1 MSFDH
6 LIIRDVEGE
15 RRIDESNLPLR
26 VGTGGD
32 CGLRLPGPG
41 GGPVVLLDLLD
52 GAPFVQPAG
61 RDSSMQINS
70 EPLLTSR
77 RLEVGDQLEF
87 FGSRIHISA
96 ADGQLILE
104 VHLEDSAYVTQPPQL
119 DSAPRD
125 ADDEQIAPTAFQRAS
140 QTQAS
145 PDDSRQSPL
154 KMIIGIVLSLLLI
167 TSYLLFSSKS
177 VQFDVE
183 PADPDSVQIT
193 GGWFRF
199 PIGDRI
205 LLRSG
210 EHTVNIERQGYY
222 DVSQAFTVGEEA
234 SMRLQI
240 EMRRLPGRLSVATE
254 PLVDAIVSID
264 GATVGKS
271 PYGPLELQP
280 GEHSISIQ
288 ADRYLPFEDV
298 IYMQGLGRDESL
310 AVQLV
315 PRWSNV
321 TISSEPAGATILAG
335 NEEVGVTPATI
346 ELIEGKHQ
354 ISVIQ
359 EGFSAWDGAVTAKP
373 NIPQSLP
380 VINLQPANAKL
391 QVNSIPRAANVT
403 VDGRY
408 RGQSPI
414 SLSLS
419 PGINYVI
426 GLSKAGYGSSRR
438 QVRLDAAA
446 SDSITIDL
454 SARTGRVTVNVMPA
468 DAIVYVDGRAR
479 GTGTSTFNLSS
490 APHRIEVK
498 KDGYENWTRAVTPR
512 PGYPQTMSARLRS
525 QEEIERAKIQL
536 TQKTSVGQV
545 LRRVEPGTFTMGSSR
560 ADPGRRANEVIL
572 PVTISKPF
580 LIGVREVSNKEFRQ
594 FRENH
599 DSGSDI
605 HAAMA
610 GDANPV
616 ARVSW
621 GDAAEYCNWLSAI
634 EGLTP
639 AYEQKFGEW
648 ITIRP
653 LTDGYRLPTEAEWV
667 WAIRYGGNEGA
678 QKFAWGPDMPPKEN
692 SGNFA
697 GQSSRDLVPT
707 VIPRYDDGFS
717 ATAAT
722 GKFPA
727 SAIGIF
733 DGSGNVAEWVN
744 DFYTVPTPGL
754 KTPLVDP
761 LGPENGKPHV
771 IRGSSWR
778 HAGVTELRLTYR
790 DYGTGARPDVGFRI
804 ARNLD

>member
-15 RRIDESNLPLR
+15 RRIDQSSLPLR

-52 GAPFVQPAG
+52 GVPFVQPVG
-61 RDSSMQINS
+61 RDSSLQINS
-70 EPLLTSR
+70 EPLVTSR
-77 RLEVGDQLEF
+77 RLEVGDQLEY
-87 FGSRIHISA
+87 FGSRILISA
-96 ADGQLILE
+96 ADGQLVLE

-119 DSAPRD
+119 DSGPSD
-125 ADDEQIAPTAFQRAS
+125 TDNENIAPTAFKRAS
-140 QTQAS
+140 QTQLS
-145 PDDSRQSPL
+145 LDDSHHSPL
-154 KMIIGIVLSLLLI
+154 KMIVGILLGLLLI

-177 VQFDVE
+177 VQFDIQ
-183 PADPDSVQIT
+183 PADPDSVQIS

-199 PIGDRI
+199 PIGDRM

-210 EHTVNIERQGYY
+210 EHTVNIEKQGYY

-234 SMRLQI
+234 SMRVQV
-240 EMRRLPGRLSVATE
+240 EMRRLPGRLSVTTE
-254 PLVDAIVSID
+254 PLIEALVSID
-264 GATVGKS
+264 GAMLGKA

-280 GEHSISIQ
+280 GEHSISVQ
-288 ADRYLPFEDV
+288 ADRYLPFKDV
-298 IYMQGLGRDESL
+298 IDLPGLGRGESL
-310 AVQLV
+310 LVQLV
-315 PRWSNV
+315 PRWSEV
-321 TISSEPAGATILAG
+321 TISSEPSGAAILAG
-335 NEEVGVTPATI
+335 NEQVGETPATI
-346 ELIEGKHQ
+346 QLLEGKHQ
-354 ISVIQ
+354 ISVVRD
-359 EGFSAWDGAVTAKP
+359 GFSAWDGAVTARP
-373 NIPQSLP
+373 NVAQSLP
-380 VINLQPANAKL
+380 LIKLQPANAKL

-419 PGINYVI
+419 PGVNYVI
-426 GLSKAGYGSSRR
+426 GLSKAGYGSARR

-446 SDSITIDL
+446 SDSITVDL
-454 SARTGRVTVNVMPA
+454 SARTGRVTVNVLPA
-468 DAIVYVDGRAR
+468 DATVYVDGRAR
-479 GTGTSTFNLSS
+479 GSGTSTFNLSS
-490 APHRIEVK
+490 VPHRIEVRL
-498 KDGYENWTRAVTPR
+498 DGYESWTRAVTPR
-512 PGYPQTMSARLRS
+512 PGYPQTLSARLRS
-525 QEEIERAKIQL
+525 QEEIQRSKIAL
-536 TQKTSVGQV
+536 TQKTSSDQV
-545 LRRVEPGTFTMGSSR
+545 LRRVEPGTFSMGSSR
-560 ADPGRRANEVIL
+560 SDPGRRANEVL
-572 PVTISKPF
+572 VPVTISKPY

-594 FRENH
+594 FRGNH
-599 DSGSDI
+599 DSGSDV
-605 HAAMA
+605 HATMA
-610 GDANPV
+610 GDDNPV
-616 ARVSW
+616 AGVSW
-621 GDAAEYCNWLSAI
+621 GDAAEYSNWLSAI

-653 LTDGYRLPTEAEWV
+653 LTNGYRLPTEAEWV
-667 WAIRYGGNEGA
+667 WAIRYEGSEGA
-678 QKFAWGPDMPPKEN
+678 QKFAWGPDMPPKDN

-697 GQSSRDLVPT
+697 DRSSRDLAPT
-707 VIPRYDDGFS
+707 IVPRYDDGFA

-727 SAIGIF
+727 SAIGIY

-744 DFYTVPTPGL
+744 DLYTVPTPGIT
-754 KTPLVDP
+754 TPLVDP

-778 HAGVTELRLTYR
+778 HAGETELRLTYR
-790 DYGTGARPDVGFRI
+790 DYGSEARPDVGFRI

>member
-1 MSFDH
+1 LSFDH
-6 LIIRDVEGE
+6 LIIKDVEGE
-15 RRIDESNLPLR
+15 RRIDESDLPLR
-26 VGTGGD
+26 VGTGAD

-52 GAPFVQPAG
+52 GAPFVQPVG
-61 RDSSMQINS
+61 HDSSMQINS
-70 EPLLTSR
+70 EPLKTSR
-77 RLEVGDQLEF
+77 RLEIGDQLEY

-96 ADGQLILE
+96 TDGQLRLE

-119 DSAPRD
+119 ASGPGD
-125 ADDEQIAPTAFQRAS
+125 ADDEEIAPTAFQRAS
-140 QTQAS
+140 QTQAGL
-145 PDDSRQSPL
+145 DDSRQSPL
-154 KMIIGIVLSLLLI
+154 KMIVAIGLGLLLI
-167 TSYLLFSSKS
+167 TSYLLFSAKS
-177 VQFDVE
+177 VQFDIDPV
-183 PADPDSVQIT
+183 DPDSVQIS

-210 EHTVNIERQGYY
+210 EYTVNIEKHGYY
-222 DVSQAFTVGEEA
+222 DVSQAFTVGDEA
-234 SMRLQI
+234 SMRVPI
-240 EMRRLPGRLSVATE
+240 EMRRLPGRLSLTTE
-254 PLVDAIVSID
+254 PLVEALVSVDGAIV
-264 GATVGKS
+264 GKA

-280 GEHSISIQ
+280 GEHSISVQ

-298 IYMQGLGRDESL
+298 ISMQGLGRGEWL
-310 AVQLV
+310 TVQLV
-315 PRWSNV
+315 PRWSEV
-321 TISSEPAGATILAG
+321 TIRSEPAGAAILAG
-335 NEEVGVTPATI
+335 SEHVGETPATI
-346 ELIEGKHQ
+346 QLLEGKHQ
-354 ISVIQ
+354 ISVVR
-359 EGFSAWDGAVTAKP
+359 EGFSAWDGAVTARP
-373 NIPQSLP
+373 NVAQSLP
-380 VINLQPANAKL
+380 VIKLQPANAKL
-391 QVNSIPRAANVT
+391 QVNTIPRAANVT

-419 PGINYVI
+419 PGVNYVI
-426 GLSKAGYGSSRR
+426 GLSKAGYGSTRR
-438 QVRLDAAA
+438 QVRLGAAA
-446 SDSITIDL
+446 SDSITVDL
-454 SARTGRVTVNVMPA
+454 SARTGRVTVNVLPA
-468 DAIVYVDGRAR
+468 DATIYVDGRAR
-479 GTGTSTFNLSS
+479 GTGSSTFNLSS
-490 APHRIEVK
+490 VPHRIEVK
-498 KDGYENWTRAVTPR
+498 KDGYESWTRAVTPR
-512 PGYPQTMSARLRS
+512 PGYPQTVSARLRS
-525 QEEIERAKIQL
+525 RQEIERSKIAL
-536 TQKTSVGQV
+536 TQKTLSDQV
-545 LRRVEPGTFTMGSSR
+545 LRRIEPGTFTMGSSR
-560 ADPGRRANEVIL
+560 SDPGRRANEVLL
-572 PVTISKPF
+572 PVTISKPY

-605 HAAMA
+605 HVTMA
-610 GDANPV
+610 GDDNPV
-616 ARVSW
+616 ASVSW

-653 LTDGYRLPTEAEWV
+653 LTNGYRLPTEAEWV

-678 QKFAWGPDMPPKEN
+678 QRFAWGTDMPPPEN

-697 GQSSRDLVPT
+697 DRSSRDLVPT
-707 VIPRYDDGFS
+707 VIPRYDDGFA

-722 GKFPA
+722 GKFAA

-744 DFYTVPTPGL
+744 DLYTVPTPGL

-778 HAGVTELRLTYR
+778 HAGETELRLTYR
-790 DYGTGARPDVGFRI
+790 DYGTEARSDVGFRI
-804 ARNLD
+804 ARILD

>member
-1 MSFDH
+1 LSFDH

-15 RRIDESNLPLR
+15 RRIDESSLPLR

-52 GAPFVQPAG
+52 GAPFVQPVG
-61 RDSSMQINS
+61 RDAAMQINS

-96 ADGQLILE
+96 ANGQLLLE

-119 DSAPRD
+119 DSVPGD
-125 ADDEQIAPTAFQRAS
+125 SDDEEIAPTAFQRAS

-145 PDDSRQSPL
+145 LDDSQQSPL
-154 KMIIGIVLSLLLI
+154 KIIVGIGLGLLLI

-177 VQFDVE
+177 VQFDIE
-183 PADPDSVQIT
+183 PADPDSVQIS

-199 PIGDRI
+199 PIGDRT
-205 LLRSG
+205 LLRTG
-210 EHTVNIERQGYY
+210 EHTLNIEKQGYY

-234 SMRLQI
+234 SMRLQV
-240 EMRRLPGRLSVATE
+240 EMRRLPGRLTVATE
-254 PLVDAIVSID
+254 HLIDALVTID
-264 GATVGKS
+264 STMVGKA

-280 GEHSISIQ
+280 GEHSISVQ

-298 IYMQGLGRDESL
+298 VDMQGLGRAETL

-315 PRWSNV
+315 PRWSEV
-321 TISSEPAGATILAG
+321 TISSEPAGAAILSA
-335 NEEVGVTPATI
+335 NEQVGETPATI
-346 ELIEGKHQ
+346 QLLEGKHQ
-354 ISVIQ
+354 ISVVRD
-359 EGFSAWDGAVTAKP
+359 GFAAWDGAVTARP
-373 NIPQSLP
+373 NVPQSLP
-380 VINLQPANAKL
+380 MINLQPANAKL
-391 QVNSIPRAANVT
+391 QVSTIPRAANVT

-419 PGINYVI
+419 PGVNYVI
-426 GLSKAGYGSSRR
+426 GLSKAGYGSTRR

-446 SDSITIDL
+446 SDSITVDL
-454 SARTGRVTVNVMPA
+454 SARTGRVTVNILPA
-468 DAIVYVDGRAR
+468 DATIYVDGRAR
-479 GTGTSTFNLSS
+479 GTGSSTFNLSS
-490 APHRIEVK
+490 VPHRIQVK

-512 PGYPQTMSARLRS
+512 PGYPQTLSARLRS
-525 QEEIERAKIQL
+525 QEEIERSKIAL
-536 TQKTSVGQV
+536 TQKTSSEQI
-545 LRRVEPGTFTMGSSR
+545 LRRIEPGTFTMGSSR
-560 ADPGRRANEVIL
+560 ADPGRRANEVL
-572 PVTISKPF
+572 VPVTLSKPY
-580 LIGVREVSNKEFRQ
+580 LIGVREVSNREFRQ
-594 FRENH
+594 FRGNH

-610 GDANPV
+610 GDDNPV
-616 ARVSW
+616 ALVSW

-639 AYEQKFGEW
+639 AYEQKFGDW

-653 LTDGYRLPTEAEWV
+653 LTNGYRLPTEAEWV
-667 WAIRYGGNEGA
+667 WAVRFGGTEGA
-678 QKFAWGPDMPPKEN
+678 QKFAWGPDMPPKKS

-697 GQSSRDLVPT
+697 DQSARDLAPT
-707 VIPRYDDGFS
+707 VIPRYDDGFA

-727 SAIGIF
+727 SAVGIF

-744 DFYTVPTPGL
+744 DFYTVPTPGQ
-754 KTPLVDP
+754 KTPQIDP

-778 HAGVTELRLTYR
+778 HAGETELRLTYR
-790 DYGTGARPDVGFRI
+790 DYGTAARPDLGFRI